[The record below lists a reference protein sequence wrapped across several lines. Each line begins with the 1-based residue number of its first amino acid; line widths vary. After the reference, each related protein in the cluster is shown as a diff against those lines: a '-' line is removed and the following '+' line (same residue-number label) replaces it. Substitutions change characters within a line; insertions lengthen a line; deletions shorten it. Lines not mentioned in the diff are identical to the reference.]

1 MEPTNHP
8 FGKENDLRKTSMI
21 MFHDNLQGCTL
32 CWLPLFFCSPPKPL
46 PASFQFVH
54 QPLRAGWTDEAFSRG
69 GFFSLLGWF
78 GWIFIL
84 GWGNLLRNLQCC
96 VLVHGI
102 FHILLIHLYK
112 ILLIGCEVHCLLCV

>member
-69 GFFSLLGWF
+69 GVFSLLDGLGGF
-78 GWIFIL
+78 YF
-84 GWGNLLRNLQCC
+84 GWGNLLRNSN
-96 VLVHGI
+96 VVILVHGI
-102 FHILLIHLYK
+102 NILLINLYK
-112 ILLIGCEVHCLLCV
+112 IFADWM